1 MPKHCPTHDVA
12 SPLVIAELEAELGID
27 PDALTKLRSDP
38 NVSFTDAHTDPRII
52 DCGRPDCQKRRR
64 S

>member
-1 MPKHCPTHDVA
+1 MAKRCPTHDVA
-12 SPLVIAELEAELGID
+12 SALVIAQLETELGID

-52 DCGRPDCQKRRR
+52 DCGRSQCRDRR
-64 S
+64 